1 MYLRHLRSIVLK
13 GNKKMEIVY
22 LIVGL
27 AIGFVITFLFL
38 KNKKTVPIEEVNRI
52 NDEFNSLKIEAGRL
66 TERIK
71 LFEIDKTSLQS
82 DLKNEREKSEQ
93 LNSENS
99 ALKSDYS
106 NLQQKLTEQK
116 AEVEEL
122 QKKFTTEFEN
132 LANRIFDDKT
142 KRFSEQSKT
151 NLQEILNP
159 LKERITEFQ
168 SKVEETNKESIKGHA
183 SLREQLSM
191 LKDMNQQITQEAKNL
206 TEALKGQSKIQGN
219 WGEFILESIL
229 EKSGLVKGREYVVQE
244 SLTAESGKRFQPDV
258 IIKLPENKSIV
269 IDSKVSL
276 VAYEKFI
283 SSDDEHQKQLALREH
298 INSIRSHI
306 KNLSSKNYQNLY
318 QLESLDFVLMFMPV
332 EPAFALAVQND
343 QTIFNDAFEM
353 NIVIVSPS
361 TLLATLRTISSIWR
375 QENQNRYA
383 LEIARQ
389 SGDMLDKF
397 TAFVDDLI
405 SVGKGLVNAKDNYD
419 KAMNKLTEGR
429 GNLIS
434 RSEKIKQLGAKAS
447 KSLPPAIINRADLD
461 DDNNLTDN

>member
-1 MYLRHLRSIVLK
+1 
-13 GNKKMEIVY
+13 MEIIF

-27 AIGFVITFLFL
+27 LIGAIITWFIASSKL
-38 KNKKTVPIEEVNRI
+38 RG
-52 NDEFNSLKIEAGRL
+52 EAGRVE
-66 TERIK
+66 ERSVILEK
-71 LFEIDKTSLQS
+71 EKTNLENNLSSERQKVIELNSRLSALQS
-82 DLKNEREKSEQ
+82 DYL
-93 LNSENS
+93 
-99 ALKSDYS
+99 
-106 NLQQKLTEQK
+106 NLQTKLSEQK
-116 AEVEEL
+116 AEIEEL
-122 QKKFTTEFEN
+122 QQKFTKEFEN
-132 LANRIFDDKT
+132 LANRIFDEKT
-142 KRFSEQSKT
+142 KKFSDQSKT
-151 NLQEILNP
+151 NLAEILNP
-159 LKERITEFQ
+159 LKEKISEFQ
-168 SKVEETNKESIKGHA
+168 NKVEETNKESIRGHA

-191 LKDMNQQITQEAKNL
+191 LKDMNQKITQEAKNL
-206 TEALKGQSKIQGN
+206 TEALKGQSKTQGN

-229 EKSGLVKGREYVVQE
+229 EKSGLLKGREYVVQE

-298 INSIRSHI
+298 ISSIRSHI

-318 QLESLDFVLMFMPV
+318 QLESLDFVLMFMPI

-343 QTIFNDAFEM
+343 PSIFNDAFEQ

-375 QENQNRYA
+375 QENQNKNA

-389 SGDMLDKF
+389 AGTLYDKF
-397 TAFVDDLI
+397 VNFYNDLLE
-405 SVGKGLVNAKDNYD
+405 VGKKMDSAKDSYEN
-419 KAMNKLTEGR
+419 AMKKIHDGR

-434 RSEKIKQLGAKAS
+434 GVEKIKELGAKAS
-447 KSLPPAIINRADLD
+447 KSLPPAAINRADLD
-461 DDNNLTDN
+461 DDTNLLDN

>member
-1 MYLRHLRSIVLK
+1 
-13 GNKKMEIVY
+13 MEIIY
-22 LIVGL
+22 LLIGL
-27 AIGFVITFLFL
+27 AVGFVIAYLFL
-38 KNKKTVPIEEVNRI
+38 KSKKTIPIEEANQLNEQI
-52 NDEFNSLKIEAGRL
+52 NSLKIEAGKFS
-66 TERIK
+66 ERIR
-71 LFEIDKTSLQS
+71 LLEDDRSAIQS
-82 DLKNEREKSEQ
+82 ELKSEREKSEM
-93 LNSENS
+93 LTSENS
-99 ALKSDYS
+99 SIKSDYN

-116 AEVEEL
+116 AEIEEL
-122 QKKFTTEFEN
+122 QQKFTKEFEN
-132 LANRIFDDKT
+132 LANRIFDEKT
-142 KRFSEQSKT
+142 TKFAQQSEK
-151 NLQEILNP
+151 NLQTL
-159 LKERITEFQ
+159 LKPFGDTISEFK
-168 SKVEETNKESIKGHA
+168 SKVEESNKESIRGHA

-206 TEALKGQSKIQGN
+206 TEALKGQSKTQGN

-244 SLTAESGKRFQPDV
+244 SLTTDSGKRFQPDV

-375 QENQNRYA
+375 QEKQNRNA
-383 LEIARQ
+383 MEIAHQ
-389 SGDMLDKF
+389 SGALYDKF
-397 TAFVDDLI
+397 VGFIQDLKL
-405 SVGKGLVNAKDNYD
+405 VGDRIDQAKGSYNDAW
-419 KAMNKLTEGR
+419 NKLKDGS
-429 GNLIS
+429 GNLMGRI
-434 RSEKIKQLGAKAS
+434 EKIKKLGAKAS
-447 KSLPPAIINRADLD
+447 KSLPPNILNQADQDDESNLLD
-461 DDNNLTDN
+461 N

>member
-1 MYLRHLRSIVLK
+1 
-13 GNKKMEIVY
+13 MEIIY
-22 LIVGL
+22 LIIGL
-27 AIGFVITFLFL
+27 AVGFVIAFLFL
-38 KNKKTVPIEEVNRI
+38 KSKKTIPIEEVNRLNEEI
-52 NDEFNSLKIEAGRL
+52 NSLKVEAGKFS
-66 TERIK
+66 ERIK
-71 LFEIDKTSLQS
+71 LLEIDKTSLQS
-82 DLKNEREKSEQ
+82 ELKSERDKSEK
-93 LNSENS
+93 LTSENS
-99 ALKSDYS
+99 SLKSDYTNLQTKLS
-106 NLQQKLTEQK
+106 EQKSEIEELQQK
-116 AEVEEL
+116 
-122 QKKFTTEFEN
+122 FTKEFEN
-132 LANRIFDDKT
+132 LANRIFDDKA
-142 KRFSEQSKT
+142 KRFSELSKT
-151 NLQEILNP
+151 NLQDILNP
-159 LKERITEFQ
+159 LKERIVEFQ
-168 SKVEETNKESIKGHA
+168 SKVEETNKESIRGHA

-206 TEALKGQSKIQGN
+206 TEALKGQSKTQGN

-283 SSDDEHQKQLALREH
+283 SSDDEHQKQFALREH

-306 KNLSSKNYQNLY
+306 KSLSSKNYQNLY

-375 QENQNRYA
+375 QEKQNRNA
-383 LEIARQ
+383 LEIAKQ

-397 TAFVDDLI
+397 TAFVEDLLT
-405 SVGKGLVNAKDNYD
+405 VGKGLISVKDNYD
-419 KAMNKLTEGR
+419 KAMNKLTDGR
-429 GNLIS
+429 GNLIN
-434 RSEKIKQLGAKAS
+434 RAEKIKQLGAKAS
-447 KSLPPAIINRADLD
+447 KSLPPNILYRADQD
-461 DDNNLTDN
+461 DDTNLLDN

>member
-1 MYLRHLRSIVLK
+1 
-13 GNKKMEIVY
+13 MEIIY
-22 LIVGL
+22 LIIGLIIGGL
-27 AIGFVITFLFL
+27 AAWFIASSKFKGATGR
-38 KNKKTVPIEEVNRI
+38 IEERSSILEKEKSNL
-52 NDEFNSLKIEAGRL
+52 ENSLSS
-66 TERIK
+66 ERQK
-71 LFEIDKTSLQS
+71 VID
-82 DLKNEREKSEQ
+82 
-93 LNSENS
+93 LNSKL
-99 ALKSDYS
+99 AGLQSDYS
-106 NLQQKLTEQK
+106 NLQTKLSEQK
-116 AEVEEL
+116 EEVAKL
-122 QKKFTTEFEN
+122 QEKFTKEFEN
-132 LANRIFDDKT
+132 LANRIFKEKADE
-142 KRFSEQSKT
+142 FSKQSKT

-168 SKVEETNKESIKGHA
+168 SKVEETNKESIRGHA

-206 TEALKGQSKIQGN
+206 TEALKGQSKTQGN

-244 SLTAESGKRFQPDV
+244 SLTSDSGRRFQLDV

-276 VAYEKFI
+276 VAYEKFV
-283 SSDDEHQKQLALREH
+283 SSEDENQKALALREH

-332 EPAFALAVQND
+332 EPAFVLAVQND
-343 QTIFNDAFEM
+343 QSIFNDAFEM

-375 QENQNRYA
+375 QEKQNRNA
-383 LEIARQ
+383 MEIAKQ

-397 TAFVDDLI
+397 TAFVEDLLT
-405 SVGKGLVNAKDNYD
+405 VGKGLISVKDNYD
-419 KAMNKLTEGR
+419 RAMNKLTDGR
-429 GNLIS
+429 GNLIG
-434 RSEKIKQLGAKAS
+434 RAEKIKQLGAKAS
-447 KSLPPAIINRADLD
+447 KSLPPNILNRADQD
-461 DDNNLTDN
+461 DDTNLLDN

>member
-1 MYLRHLRSIVLK
+1 
-13 GNKKMEIVY
+13 MEIIF
-22 LIVGL
+22 LLVGL
-27 AIGFVITFLFL
+27 IIGAIAAWFIASSKFKG
-38 KNKKTVPIEEVNRI
+38 
-52 NDEFNSLKIEAGRL
+52 EAGRVE
-66 TERIK
+66 ERSRI
-71 LFEIDKTSLQS
+71 LETDKSTLQS
-82 DLKNEREKSEQ
+82 ELKNEREKSEK
-93 LNSENS
+93 LNSEIS
-99 ALKSDYS
+99 SLKSDYS
-106 NLQQKLTEQK
+106 NLQTKLSEQK

-122 QKKFTTEFEN
+122 QQKFTKEFEN
-132 LANRIFDDKT
+132 LANRIFKEKT
-142 KRFSEQSKT
+142 DEFSKQSKT

-159 LKERITEFQ
+159 LKDRIVEFQ
-168 SKVEETNKESIKGHA
+168 NKVEETNKESIRGHA

-206 TEALKGQSKIQGN
+206 TEALKGQSKTQGN

-244 SLTAESGKRFQPDV
+244 SLTSESGRRLQPDV

-276 VAYEKFI
+276 VAYEKFV
-283 SSDDEHQKQLALREH
+283 SSEDENQKTLALREH

-318 QLESLDFVLMFMPV
+318 QLESLDFVLMFMPI

-343 QTIFNDAFEM
+343 QSIFNDAFEM

-375 QENQNRYA
+375 QENQNRNA

-389 SGDMLDKF
+389 AGSLYDKF
-397 TAFVDDLI
+397 VNFYTDLLD
-405 SVGKGLVNAKDNYD
+405 VGKKMDSAKDSYEN
-419 KAMNKLTEGR
+419 AMKKIHDGR

-434 RSEKIKQLGAKAS
+434 GVEKIKELGAKAS
-447 KSLPPAIINRADLD
+447 KSLPPSSLDRAKDE
-461 DDNNLTDN
+461 

>member
-1 MYLRHLRSIVLK
+1 
-13 GNKKMEIVY
+13 MEIIY

-27 AIGFVITFLFL
+27 LIGAVAVWFIASSKF
-38 KNKKTVPIEEVNRI
+38 KG
-52 NDEFNSLKIEAGRL
+52 EAGRVEERSILLEKEKSNLESNL
-66 TERIK
+66 TSERQKVIELNSK
-71 LFEIDKTSLQS
+71 LAGLQS
-82 DLKNEREKSEQ
+82 DYNNLHQKLSEQ
-93 LNSENS
+93 KTEIEE
-99 ALKSDYS
+99 
-106 NLQQKLTEQK
+106 LQQK
-116 AEVEEL
+116 
-122 QKKFTTEFEN
+122 FTKEFEN
-132 LANRIFDDKT
+132 LANRIFKEKT
-142 KRFSEQSKT
+142 DEFSKQSKN
-151 NLQEILNP
+151 NLSEILNP
-159 LKERITEFQ
+159 LKEKINEFQ
-168 SKVEETNKESIKGHA
+168 SKVEETNKESIRGHA
-183 SLREQLSM
+183 SLREQLTM

-206 TEALKGQSKIQGN
+206 TEALKGQSKTQGN

-244 SLTAESGKRFQPDV
+244 SLTSESGRRFQPDV

-283 SSDDEHQKQLALREH
+283 SSDDENQKALSLREH

-375 QENQNRYA
+375 QEKQNRNA
-383 LEIARQ
+383 MEIAKQ

-397 TAFVDDLI
+397 TAFVEDLLT
-405 SVGKGLVNAKDNYD
+405 VGKGLISVKDNYD
-419 KAMNKLTEGR
+419 KAMNKLTDGR
-429 GNLIS
+429 GNLIG
-434 RSEKIKQLGAKAS
+434 RAEKIKLLGAKTS
-447 KSLPPAIINRADLD
+447 KSLPPNILNRADQDNESNLLD
-461 DDNNLTDN
+461 N

>member
-1 MYLRHLRSIVLK
+1 
-13 GNKKMEIVY
+13 MEIIF
-22 LIVGL
+22 LIIGL
-27 AIGFVITFLFL
+27 VIGVIATWFGAAF
-38 KNKKTVPIEEVNRI
+38 KYKAETIRVEEENK
-52 NDEFNSLKIEAGRL
+52 
-66 TERIK
+66 
-71 LFEIDKTSLQS
+71 
-82 DLKNEREKSEQ
+82 
-93 LNSENS
+93 
-99 ALKSDYS
+99 
-106 NLQQKLTEQK
+106 NLQQKLGEQK
-116 AEVEEL
+116 IEAQEL
-122 QKKFTTEFEN
+122 QKKFSIEFEN
-132 LANRIFDDKT
+132 LANRIFKEKADE
-142 KRFSEQSKT
+142 FSKQSKT

-168 SKVEETNKESIKGHA
+168 SKVEETNKESIRGHA

-206 TEALKGQSKIQGN
+206 TEALKGQSKTQGN

-283 SSDDEHQKQLALREH
+283 SSDDESQKALALREH
-298 INSIRSHI
+298 INSIRTHI

-375 QENQNRYA
+375 QEKQNRNA
-383 LEIARQ
+383 LEIAKQ

-397 TAFVDDLI
+397 TAFVEDLLM
-405 SVGKGLVNAKDNYD
+405 VGKGLISVKDNYD
-419 KAMNKLTEGR
+419 KAMNKLTDGR

-434 RSEKIKQLGAKAS
+434 RAEKIKELGAKAS
-447 KSLPPAIINRADLD
+447 KQLPPSIINRADED
-461 DDNNLTDN
+461 

>member
-1 MYLRHLRSIVLK
+1 
-13 GNKKMEIVY
+13 MEILFLV
-22 LIVGL
+22 IGL
-27 AIGFVITFLFL
+27 LVGFVIAFFFL
-38 KNKKTVPIEEVNRI
+38 KSKRTIPIEEVNRLNEEI
-52 NDEFNSLKIEAGRL
+52 NSLKIEAGKFS
-66 TERIK
+66 ERIK
-71 LFEIDKTSLQS
+71 LIESDKTSLQLE
-82 DLKNEREKSEQ
+82 LKNEREKSEK
-93 LNSENS
+93 LTSENS
-99 ALKSDYS
+99 SLKSDYS
-106 NLQQKLTEQK
+106 NLQIKLSEQK
-116 AEVEEL
+116 AEIEEL
-122 QKKFTTEFEN
+122 QQKFTKEFEN
-132 LANRIFDDKT
+132 LANRIFKEKSDE
-142 KRFSEQSKT
+142 FSKQSKT

-168 SKVEETNKESIKGHA
+168 SKVEETNKESIRGHA

-206 TEALKGQSKIQGN
+206 TEALKGQSKTQGN

-283 SSDDEHQKQLALREH
+283 SSDDESQKALAIREH

-306 KNLSSKNYQNLY
+306 KSLSSKNYQNLY

-375 QENQNRYA
+375 QEKQNRNA
-383 LEIARQ
+383 LEIAKQ

-397 TAFVDDLI
+397 TAFVEDLLT
-405 SVGKGLVNAKDNYD
+405 VGKGLISVKDNYD
-419 KAMNKLTEGR
+419 KAMNKLTDGK

-434 RSEKIKQLGAKAS
+434 RVEKIKELGAKTS
-447 KSLPPAIINRADLD
+447 KSLPPAILNRAKEDSEE
-461 DDNNLTDN
+461 

>member
-1 MYLRHLRSIVLK
+1 
-13 GNKKMEIVY
+13 MEILFLIIG

-27 AIGFVITFLFL
+27 VIAYFFL
-38 KNKKTVPIEEVNRI
+38 KSKKTIPIEEANKLNEQI
-52 NDEFNSLKIEAGRL
+52 NSLKVEAGKFS
-66 TERIK
+66 ERIK
-71 LFEIDKTSLQS
+71 LLESDKISLQS
-82 DLKNEREKSEQ
+82 DLKNEREKSEK
-93 LNSENS
+93 LTSENS
-99 ALKSDYS
+99 SLRSDYT
-106 NLQQKLTEQK
+106 NLQTKLAEQK
-116 AEVEEL
+116 AEIEEL
-122 QKKFTTEFEN
+122 QQKFTKEFEN
-132 LANRIFDDKT
+132 LANRIFKEKT
-142 KRFSEQSKT
+142 DEFSKQSKT

-168 SKVEETNKESIKGHA
+168 SKVEETNKESIRGHA

-206 TEALKGQSKIQGN
+206 TEALKGQSKTQGN

-258 IIKLPENKSIV
+258 IIRLPENKSIV

-276 VAYEKFI
+276 IAYEKFI
-283 SSDDEHQKQLALREH
+283 SSEEEHQKALALREH

-375 QENQNRYA
+375 QEKQNRNA
-383 LEIARQ
+383 MEIAKQ

-397 TAFVDDLI
+397 TAFVEDLI
-405 SVGKGLVNAKDNYD
+405 SVGKGLISTKDNYD
-419 KAMNKLTEGR
+419 KAMNKLTDGK

-434 RSEKIKQLGAKAS
+434 RAEKIKELGAKTS
-447 KSLPPAIINRADLD
+447 KQLPPSIINRADED
-461 DDNNLTDN
+461 

>member
-1 MYLRHLRSIVLK
+1 
-13 GNKKMEIVY
+13 MEIIY
-22 LIVGL
+22 LIIGLIIGGL
-27 AIGFVITFLFL
+27 AAWFIASYKFKGATGRV
-38 KNKKTVPIEEVNRI
+38 EERSTI
-52 NDEFNSLKIEAGRL
+52 LEK
-66 TERIK
+66 
-71 LFEIDKTSLQS
+71 
-82 DLKNEREKSEQ
+82 EKSNLENGLSSERQ
-93 LNSENS
+93 KVIDLNSKL
-99 ALKSDYS
+99 AGLQSDYS

-116 AEVEEL
+116 AEIEKL
-122 QKKFTTEFEN
+122 QEKFTKEFEN
-132 LANRIFDDKT
+132 LANKIFEEKGSKFT
-142 KRFSEQSKT
+142 EQNREKL
-151 NLQEILNP
+151 NELLNP
-159 LKERITEFQ
+159 LKDQILRFEQ
-168 SKVEETNKESIKGHA
+168 KVEETNKENIRGNA

-206 TEALKGQSKIQGN
+206 TEALKGQSKTQGN

-276 VAYEKFI
+276 VGYEKFI
-283 SSDDEHQKQLALREH
+283 SQEEEHQKQLGLREH

-306 KNLSSKNYQNLY
+306 KNLNSKNYQNLY

-361 TLLATLRTISSIWR
+361 TLLATLRTISSIWK
-375 QENQNRYA
+375 QEKQNRNA
-383 LEIARQ
+383 LEIAKQ

-397 TAFVDDLI
+397 TSFVDDLLI
-405 SVGKGLVNAKDNYD
+405 VGKGLISVKDNYD
-419 KAMNKLTEGR
+419 KAMNKLTDGR
-429 GNLIS
+429 GNLIN
-434 RSEKIKQLGAKAS
+434 RAEKIKQLGAKAS
-447 KSLPPAIINRADLD
+447 KSLPPNILNRADQDDESNLLD
-461 DDNNLTDN
+461 N